1 MKTDSTT
8 ELIELFSSLQGEG
21 QYLGYRQIFLRLPG
35 CNLQCGYCDTV
46 LQAPEACRVETEP
59 GSGIFRDLPQPVAL
73 SQVCDLAEAWCSG
86 LPGAHHSFS
95 ITGGEPLLHGELLA
109 VWLPRLREILPV
121 HLETN
126 GSLSDALPPLLSLI
140 DHISMDIKLPS
151 VTGMPP
157 LWEQHRRFLELAVEA
172 DLAVKVVAGEATT
185 DQDLLMAC
193 GLVSEVDDGI
203 PLIIQP
209 VTGPEGRVAVAPAR
223 LLHWQALAA
232 SLVREVRVIP
242 QTHRMLGVP

>member
-1 MKTDSTT
+1 MKTDSATD
-8 ELIELFSSLQGEG
+8 LIELFSSLQGEG
-21 QYLGYRQIFLRLPG
+21 AYLGYRQIFLRLPG
-35 CNLQCGYCDTV
+35 CNLQCSYCDTA
-46 LQAPEACRVETEP
+46 LLAPERCRIETEP
-59 GSGIFRDLPQPVAL
+59 GSGLFRETPQPVTL
-73 SQVCDLAEAWCSG
+73 SRVCDLAEAWCSE

-126 GSLSDALPPLLSLI
+126 GTLSDALPLLLPLV

-151 VTGMPP
+151 STGLPP
-157 LWEQHRRFLELAVEA
+157 LWEQHRRFLELAGEA
-172 DLAVKVVAGEATT
+172 NLAVKVIVGEATT
-185 DQDLLMAC
+185 DQELLIAC
-193 GLVSEVDDGI
+193 DLVSEADAGI

-209 VTGPEGRVAVAPAR
+209 VTGHGGRVTVAPSR

-242 QTHRMLGVP
+242 QTHRMLGVA